1 MRLSAL
7 QPWVLTNVIDRF
19 ERVFLAANR
28 LLLIALLAAMSVIVF
43 ANVCLRY
50 LTTESIVW
58 GEEVARHMMIW
69 LTFVGAGLVLRHGG
83 HVAIDNLQ
91 DAIPRSAARLIRA
104 LITIALVAFAG
115 AMIWYGHIYVER
127 TMFQTTSAT
136 QIPFG
141 YIYLAMPI
149 GFGLIVVHMLL
160 IARSF
165 ILDRR
170 FKAGDG
176 FDASTASSL

>member
-1 MRLSAL
+1 MRSAAGA
-7 QPWVLTNVIDRF
+7 VRAF
-19 ERVFLAANR
+19 ERGFLALNR
-28 LLLIALLAAMSVIVF
+28 ALLVLLLAAMSCIVF

-69 LTFVGAGLVLRHGG
+69 LTFLGAGLVLRHGG

-91 DAIPRSAARLIRA
+91 DALPPQVARAVR
-104 LITIALVAFAG
+104 LVIVLLLLAFALG
-115 AMIWYGHIYVER
+115 MIHFGITYVER
-127 TMFQTTSAT
+127 TMFQMTSAT

-149 GFGLIVVHMLL
+149 GFAFLVVHILL
-160 IARSF
+160 VARDF
-165 ILDRR
+165 VVERR
-170 FKAGDG
+170 FRADDG
-176 FDASTASSL
+176 FDANAAASL

>member
-1 MRLSAL
+1 M
-7 QPWVLTNVIDRF
+7 IDRF
-19 ERVFLAANR
+19 ERWFVQANR
-28 LLLIALLAAMSVIVF
+28 VLLMILLAAMSLIVF

-91 DAIPRSAARLIRA
+91 DALPRGAARAIRVF
-104 LITIALVAFAG
+104 IVIALLVFSG
-115 AMIWYGHIYVER
+115 AMIWFGHIYVER

-149 GFGLIVVHMLL
+149 GFGLVVVHLLL
-160 IARSF
+160 IARGF
-165 ILDRR
+165 VLDRR
-170 FKAGDG
+170 FSSDDG
-176 FDASTASSL
+176 FDANAAASL